1 MGYSL
6 SIAFPTKQACDTL
19 HAWLGVNFRPYCTAL
34 KGWESD
40 YASLQRHPSYRP
52 RPGKSS
58 GSVTGFDYS
67 CGGAERLSCY
77 VVGVVNHDIVVVERA
92 GILSFLSA
100 EGFDLEPVL
109 PLFPLR
115 KLLGSLLQEGHELGT
130 QVLPPAEP
138 LLVGGPVQGVQRVRA
153 EARVLVKA
161 DLPKAVP
168 EHFMYSYSHSNPYRR
183 VPFMDL

>member
-1 MGYSL
+1 VG
-6 SIAFPTKQACDTL
+6 P
-19 HAWLGVNFRPYCTAL
+19 LGVRDREEQGAN
-34 KGWESD
+34 
-40 YASLQRHPSYRP
+40 
-52 RPGKSS
+52 GK
-58 GSVTGFDYS
+58 
-67 CGGAERLSCY
+67 LSCC

-109 PLFPLR
+109 PLFPLG
-115 KLLGSLLQEGHELGT
+115 KLLGSLLQEGYELGT